1 MLDSTRAQ
9 QSPGRAPA
17 ARPVLLRRI
26 SLGMLAGLLIQYG
39 LGMIVNLYVSVPAR
53 DHGGGVL
60 TAIGRALANGPAAL
74 TVHAAL
80 GLLLI
85 LGAVSLVVRAA
96 VLRLRLVAWLSAA
109 ALLLAIVG
117 AAASGAAFVGSG
129 ADGDSLAMA
138 LLTGVALLCY
148 AVNLFVLGPAPPGRA
163 FLRLVTAR
171 PREPDPEGTPAAGR

>member
-1 MLDSTRAQ
+1 MLDSTRTRQ
-9 QSPGRAPA
+9 PSDRTPA
-17 ARPVLLRRI
+17 TRPVLLRRI

-39 LGMIVNLYVSVPAR
+39 MGMIVNLYVNVPAR

-60 TAIGRALANGPAAL
+60 TAVGRALANGPAAL

-85 LGAVSLVVRAA
+85 LGAVNLVIRAA
-96 VLRLRLVAWLSAA
+96 VLRLRLVTWLSVAG
-109 ALLLAIVG
+109 LLAIVG

-129 ADGDSLAMA
+129 TDGASLAMA

-148 AVNLFVLGPAPPGRA
+148 ALNLFALGPARA
-163 FLRLVTAR
+163 DR
-171 PREPDPEGTPAAGR
+171 DPSRS

>member
-1 MLDSTRAQ
+1 MLDSTRAR
-9 QSPGRAPA
+9 QSPDRTPA
-17 ARPVLLRRI
+17 ARAVLLRRI

-39 LGMIVNLYVSVPAR
+39 LGMIVNLYINVPAR

-60 TAIGRALANGPAAL
+60 TAVGRALANGPAAL

-85 LGAVSLVVRAA
+85 LGAVNLVIRAA

-109 ALLLAIVG
+109 ALLAIVG

-138 LLTGVALLCY
+138 LLTGVALLSY
-148 AVNLFVLGPAPPGRA
+148 AVNLFVLGPAHPGRA
-163 FLRLVTAR
+163 PSAS
-171 PREPDPEGTPAAGR
+171 

>member
-1 MLDSTRAQ
+1 MLDSTRAR
-9 QSPGRAPA
+9 QSPDRTPA
-17 ARPVLLRRI
+17 ARAVLLRRI
-26 SLGMLAGLLIQYG
+26 SLGMLGGLLIQYG

-60 TAIGRALANGPAAL
+60 TAVGRALANGPAAL

-85 LGAVSLVVRAA
+85 LGAVNLVIRAT

-109 ALLLAIVG
+109 ALLAIVG

-138 LLTGVALLCY
+138 LLTGVALLSY
-148 AVNLFVLGPAPPGRA
+148 AVNLFVLGPAHPGRA
-163 FLRLVTAR
+163 
-171 PREPDPEGTPAAGR
+171 PSGS

>member
-1 MLDSTRAQ
+1 MVTTMLDTTRTQ
-9 QSPGRAPA
+9 PPTDNGPA
-17 ARPVLLRRI
+17 AGQGLLRRI

-53 DHGGGVL
+53 DQRGGAL

-85 LGAVSLVVRAA
+85 LGAVNLVVRAL

-109 ALLLAIVG
+109 ALLAIVG

-148 AVNLFVLGPAPPGRA
+148 AVNLFAPGPARPGRA
-163 FLRLVTAR
+163 PSRS
-171 PREPDPEGTPAAGR
+171 

>member
-1 MLDSTRAQ
+1 MLDSTRTQ
-9 QSPGRAPA
+9 QPADRTPA

-26 SLGMLAGLLIQYG
+26 SLGMVAGLLIQYG

-53 DHGGGVL
+53 DHGGGPL

-74 TVHAAL
+74 TIHAAL

-85 LGAVSLVVRAA
+85 LGAVNLVVRALILH
-96 VLRLRLVAWLSAA
+96 LRLEAWLSAA
-109 ALLLAIVG
+109 ALLAIVG

-129 ADGDSLAMA
+129 NDGDSLAMA

-148 AVNLFVLGPAPPGRA
+148 AVNLFALGPARPGRA
-163 FLRLVTAR
+163 PSRS
-171 PREPDPEGTPAAGR
+171 

>member
-1 MLDSTRAQ
+1 MLDSTRTR
-9 QSPGRAPA
+9 PNDRAPA
-17 ARPVLLRRI
+17 AGPVLLGRI
-26 SLGMLAGLLIQYG
+26 SLGMVAGLLIQYG
-39 LGMIVNLYVSVPAR
+39 LGMIVSLYVSVPAR

-60 TAIGRALANGPAAL
+60 TAVGRALANGPAAL

-85 LGAVSLVVRAA
+85 LGAVNLVVRAA
-96 VLRLRLVAWLSAA
+96 VLRLRPVAWLSAA
-109 ALLLAIVG
+109 ALLAIVG

-148 AVNLFVLGPAPPGRA
+148 AVNLFALGPGR
-163 FLRLVTAR
+163 
-171 PREPDPEGTPAAGR
+171 PDRTPSRS

>member
-1 MLDSTRAQ
+1 MLDSTRTR
-9 QSPGRAPA
+9 QSPDRTPA
-17 ARPVLLRRI
+17 ARAVLLRRI

-39 LGMIVNLYVSVPAR
+39 LGMIVNLYISVPAR

-60 TAIGRALANGPAAL
+60 AAVGRALANGPAAL

-85 LGAVSLVVRAA
+85 LGAVSLVIRAA

-109 ALLLAIVG
+109 ALLAIVG

-138 LLTGVALLCY
+138 LLTGVALLSY
-148 AVNLFVLGPAPPGRA
+148 AVNLFVLGPAHPGRA
-163 FLRLVTAR
+163 PSAS
-171 PREPDPEGTPAAGR
+171 

>member
-1 MLDSTRAQ
+1 MLGSTRTREPSDQ
-9 QSPGRAPA
+9 TSA

-26 SLGMLAGLLIQYG
+26 SLGMLAGLVIQYC

-53 DHGGGVL
+53 DHGSGVL
-60 TAIGRALANGPAAL
+60 TAVGRALANGPAAL

-85 LGAVSLVVRAA
+85 LGAVNLVVRAL
-96 VLRLRLVAWLSAA
+96 VLRMRLVAWLSAA
-109 ALLLAIVG
+109 ALLAIVG

-129 ADGDSLAMA
+129 ADGASLAMA

-148 AVNLFVLGPAPPGRA
+148 AVNLFTLAQPAP
-163 FLRLVTAR
+163 
-171 PREPDPEGTPAAGR
+171 EGAPSRS

>member
-1 MLDSTRAQ
+1 MSETSGGERPGRTVTAMLGSTRTRQPSDRTSAT
-9 QSPGRAPA
+9 
-17 ARPVLLRRI
+17 RPVLLRRI

-53 DHGGGVL
+53 DHGSGVL
-60 TAIGRALANGPAAL
+60 TAVGRALANGPAAL

-85 LGAVSLVVRAA
+85 LGAVNLVIRAL
-96 VLRLRLVAWLSAA
+96 VLRLRPVAWLSAA
-109 ALLLAIVG
+109 ALLAIVG
-117 AAASGAAFVGSG
+117 AAASGAAFTGSG

-148 AVNLFVLGPAPPGRA
+148 AVNLFALGPARPGRA
-163 FLRLVTAR
+163 PSRS
-171 PREPDPEGTPAAGR
+171 

>member
-1 MLDSTRAQ
+1 MLGSTRTRQPSDRTLAT
-9 QSPGRAPA
+9 
-17 ARPVLLRRI
+17 RPVLLRRI

-39 LGMIVNLYVSVPAR
+39 LGMIVNLYVSVPVR
-53 DHGGGVL
+53 DHGSGML
-60 TAIGRALANGPAAL
+60 TAVGRALANGPAAL

-85 LGAVSLVVRAA
+85 LGAVNLVVRA
-96 VLRLRLVAWLSAA
+96 LIQRQRLVAWLSAA
-109 ALLLAIVG
+109 ALLAIVG

-148 AVNLFVLGPAPPGRA
+148 AVNLFALGPGRPDRAAP
-163 FLRLVTAR
+163 R
-171 PREPDPEGTPAAGR
+171 P

>member
-1 MLDSTRAQ
+1 MLDSTRTRQ
-9 QSPGRAPA
+9 PSDQTSA

-53 DHGGGVL
+53 DHGSGVL
-60 TAIGRALANGPAAL
+60 TAVGRALANGPAAL
-74 TVHAAL
+74 TVHATL

-85 LGAVSLVVRAA
+85 LGAVNLVVRAL
-96 VLRLRLVAWLSAA
+96 VFRLRLVAWLSTAA
-109 ALLLAIVG
+109 LLAIVG

-148 AVNLFVLGPAPPGRA
+148 AVNLFTLARSAPAGAPSRS
-163 FLRLVTAR
+163 
-171 PREPDPEGTPAAGR
+171 

>member
-1 MLDSTRAQ
+1 MLDSTRTQ
-9 QSPGRAPA
+9 PTDRTPVTTPA
-17 ARPVLLRRI
+17 LLRRI
-26 SLGMLAGLLIQYG
+26 SLGMVAGLLIQYG

-60 TAIGRALANGPAAL
+60 TSVGRALADGPAAL

-85 LGAVSLVVRAA
+85 LGAVNLVIRAA
-96 VLRLRLVAWLSAA
+96 VRRLRLAAWLSGAG
-109 ALLLAIVG
+109 LLAIVG

-129 ADGDSLAMA
+129 ADGGSLAMA

-148 AVNLFVLGPAPPGRA
+148 AVNLFVLGPAQ
-163 FLRLVTAR
+163 
-171 PREPDPEGTPAAGR
+171 PRRSPSGS

>member
-1 MLDSTRAQ
+1 MLGSTRTRQPSDRTSAT
-9 QSPGRAPA
+9 
-17 ARPVLLRRI
+17 RPVLLRRI

-53 DHGGGVL
+53 DHGSGVL
-60 TAIGRALANGPAAL
+60 TAVGRALANGPAAL

-85 LGAVSLVVRAA
+85 LGAVNLVIRAV

-109 ALLLAIVG
+109 ALLAIVG

-148 AVNLFVLGPAPPGRA
+148 AVNLFALGPARPGRA
-163 FLRLVTAR
+163 PSRS
-171 PREPDPEGTPAAGR
+171 

>member
-1 MLDSTRAQ
+1 MLGRQRPSNALEGRRPQLRPTRTRQPYDRTSATW
-9 QSPGRAPA
+9 
-17 ARPVLLRRI
+17 PVLLRRI
-26 SLGMLAGLLIQYG
+26 SLGTPACLLIQYG

-53 DHGGGVL
+53 DHGPGML
-60 TAIGRALANGPAAL
+60 TAVGRALANGPAAL
-74 TVHAAL
+74 TVHATL

-85 LGAVSLVVRAA
+85 LGAVNLVIRAI

-109 ALLLAIVG
+109 ALLAIVG

-148 AVNLFVLGPAPPGRA
+148 AVNLFALGPARPGRVPS
-163 FLRLVTAR
+163 RS
-171 PREPDPEGTPAAGR
+171 

>member
-1 MLDSTRAQ
+1 MLGSTRTRQ
-9 QSPGRAPA
+9 PSDRTPA
-17 ARPVLLRRI
+17 TRPVLLRRI

-53 DHGGGVL
+53 DHGDGLL
-60 TAIGRALANGPAAL
+60 TAVGRALANGPAAL
-74 TVHAAL
+74 TVHATL

-85 LGAVSLVVRAA
+85 LGAVNLVIRAL

-109 ALLLAIVG
+109 ALLAIVG

-148 AVNLFVLGPAPPGRA
+148 AVNLFALGPA
-163 FLRLVTAR
+163 R
-171 PREPDPEGTPAAGR
+171 PDRVPSRS

>member
-1 MLDSTRAQ
+1 MSETSDGEHAPERTVTAMLGSTRTRQ
-9 QSPGRAPA
+9 PSDRAPA
-17 ARPVLLRRI
+17 TNPALLRRI

-53 DHGGGVL
+53 DHGGVL
-60 TAIGRALANGPAAL
+60 TAVGRALANGPAAL

-85 LGAVSLVVRAA
+85 LGAVNLVIRAL
-96 VLRLRLVAWLSAA
+96 VLRLRVVAWLSAA
-109 ALLLAIVG
+109 ALLAIVG

-148 AVNLFVLGPAPPGRA
+148 AVNLFALGPARPGRA
-163 FLRLVTAR
+163 ASRS
-171 PREPDPEGTPAAGR
+171 